1 MVWINPRRRLLC
13 GLVLVGALAAV
24 DGAQASD
31 PALKRCIAA
40 QAQAMDLSGA
50 VLLARGGDV
59 TAYVRGLRAGPGS
72 PAITLSTRFDL
83 ASAGKMF
90 TGAAVAQLVEE
101 RKVGLNDPIGRY
113 VDGLAPETA
122 AVTVSQL
129 LSHRSGLGG
138 DSAFM
143 MASDL
148 IPMLGKEKPRFPPG
162 TKYEYANIN
171 YLLLGMIVERVSG
184 LSYEAYLQRYVFGPA
199 GMRSTSAKHPEKD
212 YAVGMT
218 RLTPGEMPPPPGS
231 QPWGAANAP
240 LSPSNVEQVPGW
252 SAGGYFSTAGDMRRF
267 FVALTNGTLVR
278 PETLREMMKP
288 WSVARPAGDGK
299 PEADYGL
306 GIGVSSVSGH
316 RSIGHAGGAPGAN
329 TATYFFPDDS
339 VAAIVLTN
347 RDPPTAQT
355 LYFRL
360 APVLFEPAELR
371 RCASG
376 AHS

>member
-1 MVWINPRRRLLC
+1 MVSTNSRRALC
-13 GLVLVGALAAV
+13 ALVAIGALAAA

-40 QAQAMDLSGA
+40 QAQAMDFSGVA
-50 VLLARGGDV
+50 LLARGGDV
-59 TAYVRGLRAGPGS
+59 TTYVRGLRAGPGS
-72 PAITLSTRFDL
+72 PPITLNTRFDL

-90 TGAAVAQLVEE
+90 TGAAVAQLVEK
-101 RKVGLNDPIGRY
+101 RKVGLDDPIGRY
-113 VDGLAPETA
+113 VNGLAPETA

-138 DSAFM
+138 DSSYM

-148 IPMLGKEKPRFPPG
+148 IPMLGKVKPRFPPG

-199 GMRSTSAKHPEKD
+199 GMRSTSAKHPEMD

-218 RLTPGEMPPPPGS
+218 RLTPGQAPPPPGS
-231 QPWGAANAP
+231 QPWGAANTP
-240 LSPSNVEQVPGW
+240 LSPSGVEQMPGW

-278 PETLREMMKP
+278 AETLREMMKP
-288 WSVARPAGDGK
+288 WTVVRPAADGK
-299 PEADYGL
+299 PEAHYGL
-306 GIGVSSVSGH
+306 GIGVTSLSGH

-329 TATYFFPDDS
+329 TATYFFPDDGA
-339 VAAIVLTN
+339 AAIVLAN
-347 RDPPTAQT
+347 RDPPIAQT
-355 LYFRL
+355 LYAKL
-360 APVLFEPAELR
+360 APTLFDPEELK
-371 RCASG
+371 RCIG
-376 AHS
+376 GVHR